1 MVYRLTE
8 NYRVLS
14 LAEEVGGEDE
24 EDHQEGEDEKGDLQP
39 LVDLAT
45 EGDGVETLA
54 LEAGGVVFVVVMTM
68 SGVWSVEGGGRSFFH

>member
-14 LAEEVGGEDE
+14 LTEEVGGEDE
-24 EDHQEGEDEKGDLQP
+24 EDHEEGEDEEGDLQP
-39 LVDLAT
+39 LVHFAT

-68 SGVWSVEGGGRSFFH
+68 SGVWSVEGGGICLFH